1 MNTLWWLMALNCYL
15 IHSSFLFISV
25 INLFAFFSKSS
36 DYKFKIIH
44 VYKPHNLRY
53 PVLLLFQMKDVKYKL
68 SEREQHIMELKVF
81 ISTWKLQVISQ
92 TGNGNRWTN
101 RQTQTHQNYDW
112 DRTRQKL
119 THAHRCMHGQT
130 ATYSH
135 VQSHCMAPVCH
146 YIEMCTVN
154 YNAI

>member
-15 IHSSFLFISV
+15 ILSSFLFISV

-119 THAHRCMHGQT
+119 TGACMDRQLYIQPCT
-130 ATYSH
+130 KSL
-135 VQSHCMAPVCH
+135 SMAPVCH